1 MMLNDID
8 IEVVQK
14 EIKNIHLSVYP
25 PNGQVK
31 VSAPNNMDLDT
42 LRVFVISKLSW
53 IKQQQAKLRT
63 QKRELARDYID
74 RESHYFNGKRY
85 LLRVIEKNEAPQVNL
100 DHNEILLQVRPNT
113 EHAKRQSLIDE
124 WYRTQLR
131 QMLSPLIIKW
141 EKKIKVS
148 VSKWTIRKMKTKWG
162 SCSPDSQS
170 IRINLDLAKKPS
182 ECLEYIVLHEMVH
195 LLEPSHNTRF
205 ITLMDKFMPKW
216 RFYRDELNALPV
228 RHENWKY

>member
-1 MMLNDID
+1 MLNDID

>member
-85 LLRVIEKNEAPQVNL
+85 LLRVIEKNEALQVNL